1 MLKQYFWIISITSA
15 ILLVALMFMP
25 TEEKKINFLETQK
38 EKILKE
44 REALTE
50 KEKELEKIATEKE
63 WDNLDNEL
71 NEDGTLIIPPPKPTK

>member
-15 ILLVALMFMP
+15 ILFVALMFMP
-25 TEEKKINFLETQK
+25 TEEQKIDFLQTQK

-71 NEDGTLIIPPPKPTK
+71 NKDSTLIIPPPKPTK